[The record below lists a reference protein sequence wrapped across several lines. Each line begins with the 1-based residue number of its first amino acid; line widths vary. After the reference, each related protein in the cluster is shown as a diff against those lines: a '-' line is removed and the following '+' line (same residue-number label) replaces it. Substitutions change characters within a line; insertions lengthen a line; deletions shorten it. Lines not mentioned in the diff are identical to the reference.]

1 MPNRNRLLVPESRNA
16 MTNLKFEAAEEIGHL
31 QYVKENN
38 DHYKGDVPSKI
49 NGAQGGP
56 IGGRMVKKMIEMAE
70 KQL

>member
-1 MPNRNRLLVPESRNA
+1 MSRREISEKLR
-16 MTNLKFEAAEEIGHL
+16 MLKMETAQEIGML

-56 IGGRMVKKMIEMAE
+56 IGGFMVKKMIRAE
-70 KQL
+70 ETKMTGM